1 MWEYNWYNDSC
12 QIKEQRKHLN
22 TSGKY
27 HIYKMSKDELHMNDV
42 FIDVYN
48 PIFEA
53 LQELNTR

>member
-1 MWEYNWYNDSC
+1 
-12 QIKEQRKHLN
+12 
-22 TSGKY
+22 
-27 HIYKMSKDELHMNDV
+27 MSKDELHMNDV